1 MEFIPWFGRF
11 ILLAVLYLFLLEA
24 LRLIAAD
31 LRVNEA
37 APIRREEQ
45 GEGHPPAVSVVANGN
60 GKAAIEVVASRGDPK
75 LGVSFP
81 IDREIRIGRAPEC
94 QVTIPDVYVSNH
106 HARLYALNG
115 RYWVEDLRSTNGTL
129 VNGRRVS
136 AATPVSNGDNIT
148 VGPVT
153 MQVRLSTR

>member
-31 LRVNEA
+31 LRVSEA
-37 APIRREEQ
+37 SPVRREEPAD
-45 GEGHPPAVSVVANGN
+45 GHLPAVSVAGNGK
-60 GKAAIEVVASRGDPK
+60 GKAAIEVVASRGEPK

-81 IDREIRIGRAPEC
+81 IDGEIRIGRAAEC
-94 QVTIPDVYVSNH
+94 QVAIPDVYVSNH

-115 RYWVEDLRSTNGTL
+115 RYWVEDLQSTNGTL
-129 VNGRRVS
+129 VNGWRVS
-136 AATPVSNGDNIT
+136 AATPVSDGDNIT